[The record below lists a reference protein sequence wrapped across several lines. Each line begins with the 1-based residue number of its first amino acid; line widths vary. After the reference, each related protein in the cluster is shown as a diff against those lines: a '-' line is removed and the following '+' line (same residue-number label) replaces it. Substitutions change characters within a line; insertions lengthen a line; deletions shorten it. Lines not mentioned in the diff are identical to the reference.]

1 MTDPD
6 CCFCCVSTC
15 VIYLDSLISIS
26 LAHPLGLHKGTKM
39 NELAKALV
47 KAQAAM
53 NHAAKDS
60 KNPHFKSA
68 YSSLASVIDAVRPA
82 LSSNGLAFVQRMHD
96 SQGGVAVETV
106 LIHES
111 GEQYGCGVLFI
122 PASKQDAQGFG
133 SALSYAKRYSLQSAL
148 GIASADDDGEAAV
161 KTPPKQ
167 VIPVLID
174 MDYAVDEMAAQPDL
188 EALKTCFA
196 KWYKSAPDSQKEL
209 LKTMYDG
216 IKVQIAGAK

>member
-1 MTDPD
+1 
-6 CCFCCVSTC
+6 
-15 VIYLDSLISIS
+15 
-26 LAHPLGLHKGTKM
+26 M

-82 LSSNGLAFVQRMHD
+82 LSGNGLAFVQMLHT
-96 SQGGVAVETV
+96 SETHPSFENGVAVETV

-111 GEQYGCGVLFI
+111 GERLSCGTLFI

-161 KTPPKQ
+161 KTPPKPPIA
-167 VIPVLID
+167 VTID
-174 MDYAVDEMAAQPDL
+174 MDYAVDEMTAQSDL
-188 EALKTCFA
+188 SALKTCFA
-196 KWYKSAPDSQKEL
+196 KWYKSAPDTQKEV
-209 LKTMYDG
+209 LKAMYDG
-216 IKVQIAGAK
+216 IKSQLLLKQPIVGEQ

>member
-1 MTDPD
+1 
-6 CCFCCVSTC
+6 
-15 VIYLDSLISIS
+15 
-26 LAHPLGLHKGTKM
+26 M

-53 NHAAKDS
+53 SHAAKDS

-96 SQGGVAVETV
+96 SEGGVAVETV

-161 KTPPKQ
+161 KSRPLPPVK
-167 VIPVLID
+167 VTID
-174 MDYAVDEMAAQPDL
+174 MDTAVEEMSAQATMEDL
-188 EALKTCFA
+188 KSCFA
-196 KWYKSAPDSQKEL
+196 KWYKTAEGEQKET
-209 LKTMYDG
+209 LKFMYDG
-216 IKVQIAGAK
+216 IKVQLTAKGVI

>member
-1 MTDPD
+1 
-6 CCFCCVSTC
+6 
-15 VIYLDSLISIS
+15 
-26 LAHPLGLHKGTKM
+26 M
-39 NELAKALV
+39 NELAKSLV

-82 LSSNGLAFVQRMHD
+82 LSGNGLAFVQKLHTAD
-96 SQGGVAVETV
+96 GGVAVETV

-111 GEQYGCGVLFI
+111 GQEMSCGTLFI

-148 GIASADDDGEAAV
+148 GIASADDDGEAAA
-161 KTPPKQ
+161 KSPPKP
-167 VIPVLID
+167 PVPVTID
-174 MDYAVDEMAAQPDL
+174 MDYAVDEMAAQTDL
-188 EALKTCFA
+188 EALKACFA
-196 KWYKSAPDSQKEL
+196 KWYKSAPDSQKEV
-209 LKTMYDG
+209 LKAMYDG
-216 IKVQIAGAK
+216 IKVQLIAVSNGAK

>member
-1 MTDPD
+1 MQKNLLL
-6 CCFCCVSTC
+6 TC
-15 VIYLDSLISIS
+15 TISLDSLISIS
-26 LAHPLGLHKGTKM
+26 LAHPPGQHIGAKM

-47 KAQAAM
+47 KAQSAM
-53 NHAAKDS
+53 SHAAKDS

-161 KTPPKQ
+161 KSPPKQ

-174 MDYAVDEMAAQPDL
+174 MDYAVDEMAAQTDL
-188 EALKTCFA
+188 EALKACFA
-196 KWYKSAPDSQKEL
+196 KWYKSAPDSQKEV
-209 LKTMYDG
+209 LKAMYDG
-216 IKVQIAGAK
+216 IKVQLIAVSNGAK

>member
-1 MTDPD
+1 
-6 CCFCCVSTC
+6 
-15 VIYLDSLISIS
+15 
-26 LAHPLGLHKGTKM
+26 M

-53 NHAAKDS
+53 SHAAKDS

-82 LSSNGLAFVQRMHD
+82 LSGNGLAFVQKLHTAD
-96 SQGGVAVETV
+96 GGVAVETV

-111 GEQYGCGVLFI
+111 GQEMSCGTLFI

-167 VIPVLID
+167 VIPVTID

-216 IKVQIAGAK
+216 IKVQLAAKGVI